1 MTTPEG
7 DAKPKAKA
15 AAEKRPTVPL
25 RRAAM
30 ATADVAVLAA
40 TGAVAEF
47 GAIGVLA
54 GAAAAVGVP
63 MAAKAGR
70 KVRTRTKTWRA
81 ARASGGLSGSG
92 GGLFGGGRS
101 GSGSGLFG
109 SGSGSTGT
117 GGRRTGAAG
126 GGGAGRSLRDL
137 LSSGGGKSGSKP
149 GSGGGLGSSGGGGS
163 KSSKLGSIGGSGK
176 DGGKP
181 GSKSNR
187 AGGFALVGGKLG
199 LLDRMTGRNPSL
211 RQERR
216 HARAK
221 AKDAVKLAEWA
232 ARRKWGRKRNDAAL
246 KKARDEAAKAKPGG
260 VRSNLRGDTD
270 TPPPA
275 APVPAPTS
283 PGPLPVPVNNGNSTN
298 NPVIEGA
305 VMGDEAPSVA
315 MRRLQ
320 DLAEQMSTVAMKHA
334 PDGNLEVLA
343 GYRQMPAVLNEI
355 LKALSYFHKSAAS
368 QGLHPAVVEY
378 VEAMVKAQKATAV
391 AAAAIAPAIEKLHKV
406 ELDYL
411 RAGGSAR
418 WDRNINGT
426 AAPRRGRGSAP
437 AAETAAP

>member
-7 DAKPKAKA
+7 DAKPKAKP

-47 GAIGVLA
+47 GAVGVLA

-63 MAAKAGR
+63 LAAKAGR
-70 KVRTRTKTWRA
+70 KVRTRTGTWRA

-101 GSGSGLFG
+101 GGGGGLFG

-137 LSSGGGKSGSKP
+137 LSGGGGKSGSKP
-149 GSGGGLGSSGGGGS
+149 GAGGGGLGSSGGGGS
-163 KSSKLGSIGGSGK
+163 KSSKLGSIGGGK
-176 DGGKP
+176 DGGKS
-181 GSKSNR
+181 GGKSNR
-187 AGGFALVGGKLG
+187 AGGFAPVGGKLG

-232 ARRKWGRKRNDAAL
+232 ARRKWGRKRNAAAL
-246 KKARDEAAKAKPGG
+246 KKAAEEAKAKPGG
-260 VRSNLRGDTD
+260 VRSKLRGDTD

-275 APVPAPTS
+275 VGVPAPTS
-283 PGPLPVPVNNGNSTN
+283 PGPLPVPGRNDSSNRP
-298 NPVIEGA
+298 NPGV
-305 VMGDEAPSVA
+305 VMAGEAPPVA
-315 MRRLQ
+315 MKRLM
-320 DLAEQMSTVAMKHA
+320 DLAEQMSAVAAKNA

-343 GYRQMPAVLNEI
+343 GYVHMPAVLNEI
-355 LKALSYFHKSAAS
+355 LKALGFFHKAAAG
-368 QGLHPAVVEY
+368 QGLHPAVVDF
-378 VEAMVKAQKATAV
+378 VDAMVKAQKATAV
-391 AAAAIAPAIEKLHKV
+391 AAGAIGPAIEKLHKV
-406 ELDYL
+406 QLDYL
-411 RAGGSAR
+411 RAGGSVR
-418 WDRNINGT
+418 WDLGVNGA

-437 AAETAAP
+437 APETAAP